1 MKKIFKENYT
11 WIILFLCLI
20 SLIVL
25 ITFALIKENLILDEK
40 GYYIVSKYLIK
51 DNITPI
57 AKIITFL
64 ASTYFF
70 IGLSIL
76 LLILVKN
83 KKTGLSIIVN
93 LGLSA
98 LTNFIV
104 KNIVQRPRP
113 IDHRLISETGF
124 SLPSGHSMVSMAFY
138 GYLIY
143 LTYKYIKNKKIKIS
157 LTIFLSLL
165 IFLVGLSRIYLG
177 VHYTTDVLAGYLLG
191 ISYLIIYINVINNV
205 LKNK

>member
-1 MKKIFKENYT
+1 MKKILKDNYI
-11 WIILFLCLI
+11 WIILFISLIGLI
-20 SLIVL
+20 SLIVCVSL
-25 ITFALIKENLILDEK
+25 KENLILDEK
-40 GYYIVSKYLIK
+40 GYYLISNLIN

-57 AKIITFL
+57 VKTITFL

-76 LLILVKN
+76 LLIMIKN

-143 LTYKYIKNKKIKIS
+143 LICKYIKNKKIKIC
-157 LTIFLSLL
+157 LTIFLSSL